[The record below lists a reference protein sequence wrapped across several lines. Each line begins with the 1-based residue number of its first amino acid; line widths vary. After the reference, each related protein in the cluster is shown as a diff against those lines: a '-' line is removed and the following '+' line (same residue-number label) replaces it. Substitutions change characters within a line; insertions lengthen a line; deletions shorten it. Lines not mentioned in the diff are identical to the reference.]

1 MTRKGTQV
9 SATPQPVN
17 RHKPTAAE
25 YRYVQG
31 SEEFQ
36 ELRTTFRSFTI
47 PLTIAGLLWY
57 LGYVLLATFM
67 PDLFGTKMPLVG
79 SLGILLG
86 LLQFVTTFFI
96 TWWYIGFANKKLE
109 PKQTAI
115 REEMESG
122 AIAEKLNAG
131 NREVK

>member
-1 MTRKGTQV
+1 MIRGVNRDCPYMMTRKGTQV
-9 SATPQPVN
+9 SASPQPVN

-31 SEEFQ
+31 TEEFQ
-36 ELRTTFRSFTI
+36 ELRSTFRSFTI
-47 PLTIAGLLWY
+47 PLTVAGLVWY
-57 LGYVLLATFM
+57 VAY
-67 PDLFGTKMPLVG
+67 VG

-109 PKQTAI
+109 PKQAAI
-115 REEMESG
+115 REDMESG
-122 AIAEKLNAG
+122 VIAEKINSG